1 MKRRIAQASLAGPS
15 LVMWIAMTAPSYPIQ
30 LEQWWLDQARKL
42 TGIGDIVPC
51 LASLEKDVERLSD
64 LFTLER
70 AACFGDYAR
79 DDRML
84 LAYGL
89 FFFPQTFV
97 RVQLVL
103 DELSGVRG
111 FQLPSDR
118 PLRILDLGCGSGA
131 ATFAALMHFPETQ
144 IEARAGDASNP
155 FLNIMQ
161 RVFEENRALWPNAT
175 LSAETGD
182 LFDFRGEESW
192 DLILVSFAL
201 NEAMESR
208 TEDEAKTWLRRW
220 LDRLA
225 PGGVLMILEPVSQAT
240 SERLERLRNW
250 IAENKSAQILGPC
263 LHHASCPLLDKGEL
277 WCHEVRRWR
286 IPDTLEILNRRLF
299 RSIEDLKFS
308 FLLLERSDVP
318 EVGATGPDV
327 FRMIAPMRKLKGKLV
342 TAGCAADGGARTYE
356 MLTRG
361 LGRPAED
368 DLISFERGAVV
379 RAVDLQPLADGKTI
393 RARKIERVFESRVLK
408 Q

>member
-1 MKRRIAQASLAGPS
+1 
-15 LVMWIAMTAPSYPIQ
+15 MTAPSYPIQ
-30 LEQWWLDQARKL
+30 LEQWWLDQTRKV

-70 AACFGDYAR
+70 VARFGNYAR
-79 DDRML
+79 DERML

-103 DELSGVRG
+103 DELCGFRG
-111 FQLPSDR
+111 LQFPSDR

-131 ATFAALMHFPETQ
+131 ATFAALMRFPETA
-144 IEARAGDASNP
+144 IEARAVDASGP
-155 FLNIMQ
+155 FLDILK
-161 RVFEENRALWPNAT
+161 RLFEENRALWPNGSLRAD
-175 LSAETGD
+175 EGD

-240 SERLERLRNW
+240 SERLERLRDW
-250 IAENKSAQILGPC
+250 VSAHKSARILGPC
-263 LHHASCPLLDKGEL
+263 LHHAACPLLNQGEV

-286 IPDTLEILNRRLF
+286 IPETLEILNRRLF

-308 FLLLERSDVP
+308 YLAVERSEVP
-318 EVGATGPDV
+318 EVDAAGPDV

-361 LGRPAED
+361 LDRASED
-368 DLISFERGAVV
+368 HLISLERGAVL
-379 RAVDLQPLADGKTI
+379 RAVGLSPLADGKTL
-393 RARKIERVFESRVLK
+393 RVKNIERVFEPFSENSIVV
-408 Q
+408 